1 MTELLY
7 RVMKPANSD
16 LEQTICGMWGKEGGG
31 GGGGRSMVTINE
43 SIYCAKTASMFQNV
57 AVVSCK
63 YAMRTYVK
71 QGVMGI

>member
-1 MTELLY
+1 
-7 RVMKPANSD
+7 
-16 LEQTICGMWGKEGGG
+16 
-31 GGGGRSMVTINE
+31 MVTINE